1 MAVQLTYMYA
11 SGPKWTDTSM
21 FCRLSV
27 EFDQN
32 SVDIPIDTV
41 HVHKLYK
48 LVKLVYLEH
57 SPLASINLHETTTI
71 SCRVQLQFG
80 SGTIYNI
87 K

>member
-1 MAVQLTYMYA
+1 MAVLLTYA
-11 SGPKWTDTSM
+11 SAPKWTDTSM

-41 HVHKLYK
+41 HVHKLYN
-48 LVKLVYLEH
+48 LVKLVHLEH

-71 SCRVQLQFG
+71 SRRVQLQFG